1 MASIGHMVKESLAGR
16 ITEELSERPNFFVT
30 QVNRLSA
37 PDADSLRQ
45 KLHASKARLLVV
57 KRRVGQRT
65 IEKLNVA
72 GLAELMDGSV
82 GLVLAG
88 EDALQAAKLIVD
100 FIKTHEN
107 QLTVRGGIVDG
118 QLLDKSRVEQLAALP
133 PKPVLLAQVVG
144 TLEAPIS
151 DVIFTIERL
160 IGDIAWLAEQV
171 AAQKPAEAPKAEAAP
186 ESKPATETPDVK
198 PTEPNTEEG
207 KG

>member
-1 MASIGHMVKESLAGR
+1 MASIGHMVKESLAER
-16 ITEELSERPNFFVT
+16 ISEELSERPNFFVT
-30 QVNRLSA
+30 TVNRLSS

-45 KLHASKARLLVV
+45 KLHTSKARLLGV
-57 KRRVGQRT
+57 KRRLGRRT
-65 IEKLNVA
+65 VEKLNVA
-72 GLAELMDGSV
+72 GLAELMEGSI

-88 EDALQAAKLIVD
+88 EDALQAAKLIVE

-144 TLEAPIS
+144 MLEAPIA
-151 DVIFTIERL
+151 DVIFTLERL

-171 AAQKPAEAPKAEAAP
+171 AAQKPAEAAPAP
-186 ESKPATETPDVK
+186 EATPATGTPDVK
-198 PTEPNTEEG
+198 PTEPNPEEG